1 MFETLPPGP
10 DMYTVS
16 ARVGEEAKVTEAD
29 WDRRRRFDALFREHL
44 SGIASFCRWRSRSTA
59 DAEDA
64 VAEVFLVAW
73 RRLDDIPTG
82 ENARPWLY
90 ATARRVLADPAR
102 TNALR
107 GRLDAKLS
115 AQLVPVQIADDPL
128 AARVDDALA
137 ALGDRD
143 REMLLLAEWEG

>member
-1 MFETLPPGP
+1 
-10 DMYTVS
+10 
-16 ARVGEEAKVTEAD
+16 
-29 WDRRRRFDALFREHL
+29 
-44 SGIASFCRWRSRSTA
+44 
-59 DAEDA
+59 
-64 VAEVFLVAW
+64 
-73 RRLDDIPTG
+73 
-82 ENARPWLY
+82 
-90 ATARRVLADPAR
+90 VLADPAR